1 MTKRLIINEEAMEA
15 LKKARQGN
23 RDKHI
28 EKWLHV
34 MVLHGEGI
42 KRKEICAQVG
52 LSASRVGAI
61 IGSYFSEGL
70 EAVAKKHYTGNR
82 RNITFAEEEALLEPF
97 RKDAEAGK
105 IVGVKGIHNA
115 YEQAVGHKVG
125 SGQISKLLARHGWRN
140 VRPRSRHA
148 KQADEA
154 TQGAAK
160 RLHPR

>member
-15 LKKARQGN
+15 LKKARQEN

-34 MVLHGEGI
+34 MVLHGEGV
-42 KRKEICAQVG
+42 KRKEICAKVG
-52 LSASRVGAI
+52 LSTSRVGAI
-61 IGSYFSEGL
+61 IGSYFSQGL
-70 EAVAKKHYTGNR
+70 DAVAQKHYAGNR
-82 RNITFAEEEALLEPF
+82 RNITFTEEEALLEPL

-105 IVGVKGIHNA
+105 IVGVKEIHKA

-140 VRPRSRHA
+140 VMPRSKHP
-148 KQADEA
+148 KQADGA
-154 TQGAAK
+154 TQEASK
-160 RLHPR
+160 KLTQR